1 MKKTIILISLLMACQ
16 TITPAFGATKTCSSQ
31 ASISLLKLAIDYNDN
46 RANFL
51 KFLIYVNASNDGII
65 KSRNEG
71 DSKGEAGWQKNYY
84 DASSY
89 ALGWANKGLQIEKK
103 IRSEL
108 GKCKSGYGV
117 NYSSNNGYISMN
129 KKIKGIRFQSFK
141 IPALVTMPIVS
152 PTSVAPTTPTVAG
165 KDRTAQNAGVGTK
178 CVVGTSCLIG
188 STGPGGGVVFY
199 DAGTQQ
205 NWGRYLEFAPNGWFG
220 TASDPEVAWCNRTD
234 IYVVA
239 NKISGWSV
247 EIGKGKANTNAIL
260 EDCTSGAAVLARG
273 YIGGGKSD
281 WYLPAGDELNEVC
294 KYALNQPTGD
304 SKIPCRKSES
314 RRGGFVDTPYSAY
327 WASNETGPSFRV
339 TSEVA
344 WYQRFNN
351 EDLYARGD
359 TQKYVLNYVRPI
371 RAF

>member
-1 MKKTIILISLLMACQ
+1 MKRIAFLVILMMTFLAAP
-16 TITPAFGATKTCSSQ
+16 PAFGATKPCSNE
-31 ASISLLKLAIDYNDN
+31 ALISLLKLSIDYNDN
-46 RANFL
+46 RANFRKL
-51 KFLIYVNASNDGII
+51 LIYVNASNDGIL
-65 KSRNEG
+65 KSRREG
-71 DSKGEAGWQKNYY
+71 DLKGEAGWQKNYY
-84 DASSY
+84 DASAN
-89 ALGWANKGLQIEKK
+89 ALGWAKIGLQIEKN
-103 IRSEL
+103 IRNSL

-117 NYSSNNGYISMN
+117 NYSADNGYIAMD
-129 KKIKGIRFQSFK
+129 KKIKGVRFPSFK
-141 IPALVTMPIVS
+141 IPALVTIPIASSSS
-152 PTSVAPTTPTVAG
+152 PAPTVTEVN
-165 KDRTAQNAGVGTK
+165 KTAQNAGVGKK
-178 CVVGTSCLIG
+178 CVVGVSCLIG

-199 DAGTQQ
+199 DAGSEQA
-205 NWGRYLEFAPNGWFG
+205 WGRYLEFAPNGWFG

-273 YIGGGKSD
+273 YIGGGKND
-281 WYLPAGDELNEVC
+281 WYLPSGDELNEVC

-359 TQKYVLNYVRPI
+359 TQKYVPNYVRPI

>member
-89 ALGWANKGLQIEKK
+89 ALGWANKGLQIEKN